1 MRETTRCW
9 AAQSRST
16 SSRHGPRPERIAAGA
31 KAPSQNRLTSDRNF
45 RNPIGPCSTATRAS
59 RRRLSRRICR
69 PCPAAACAC
78 HRHRRSASMR
88 SFSPLRSGRSL
99 QDEEQQRMWRLP
111 LLDETGSLRRAGST
125 RGSLLPRTT
134 TGSRDAGLGAIA
146 TRACASWSGIA
157 RALACDCESACSSSV
172 LVGTHAHQRRAYASR
187 GFVESGEPSVGRP
200 SRLRAWRRRVCSQPG
215 ERG

>member
-1 MRETTRCW
+1 MRGLRLSDAAVNGSSGAIRMPVTPPRRAPPRATRLERLIAMRETTRCW

-111 LLDETGSLRRAGST
+111 LLDETGSLRRAARPAAHCSLGRRPAVVT
-125 RGSLLPRTT
+125 RGSAP
-134 TGSRDAGLGAIA
+134 SRRAIA
-146 TRACASWSGIA
+146 
-157 RALACDCESACSSSV
+157 LAGA
-172 LVGTHAHQRRAYASR
+172 G
-187 GFVESGEPSVGRP
+187 
-200 SRLRAWRRRVCSQPG
+200 
-215 ERG
+215 